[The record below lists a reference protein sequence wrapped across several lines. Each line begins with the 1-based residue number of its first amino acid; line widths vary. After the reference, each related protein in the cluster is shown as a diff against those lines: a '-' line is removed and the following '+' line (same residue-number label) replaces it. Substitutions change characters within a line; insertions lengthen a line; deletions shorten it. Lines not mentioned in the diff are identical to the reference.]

1 MRVVFLGTPA
11 FSVPVLA
18 ALLDAGYEVAGVF
31 TQPDRPAGRGQR
43 PTAPPAKQFAQER
56 GLAVYQPASL
66 RRDAQ
71 ARQQLA
77 ALAPDVIIVAAY
89 GLLVPPEVLGLPPLG
104 CLNVHP
110 SLLPRYRG
118 ASPVAAV
125 ILNGDPVTGVT
136 IMKLD
141 EGMDTGPIVAQRETP
156 IGPDETADV
165 LTARLFQMGAGL
177 LLEVLPRWGRG
188 EVEARPQDEARA
200 TVTQRLQREDGRID
214 WGQPADRI
222 ARQVR
227 AYHPW
232 PGTFTY
238 WRGRLLK
245 VLPPVRAEP
254 GIVAAPGQVVALP
267 GGGVGIGAGQGVLAV
282 QQLQMEGR
290 RALGA
295 AEFLLGYPDF
305 PGSVVGA

>member
-18 ALLDAGYEVAGVF
+18 TLLDAGYEVAGVF

-43 PTAPPAKQFAQER
+43 PTAPPVKKFAQER

-66 RRDAQ
+66 RRDPQ

-118 ASPVAAV
+118 ASPVAAA

-156 IGPDETADV
+156 IGPDETADA
-165 LTARLFQMGAGL
+165 LTARLFQMGADL

-188 EVEARPQDEARA
+188 ELEARPQDEARA
-200 TVTQRLQREDGRID
+200 TVTRRLEREDGHID
-214 WGQPADRI
+214 WAQPADRI

-238 WRGRLLK
+238 WRGKLLK
-245 VLPPVRAEP
+245 VLPPVRAEMD
-254 GIVAAPGQVVALP
+254 IAAAPGQVVALP
-267 GGGVGIGAGQGVLAV
+267 GGGVGIGAGQGALAV
-282 QQLQMEGR
+282 RQLQMEGR
-290 RALGA
+290 RALSIP
-295 AEFLLGYPDF
+295 EFLLGYPDF
-305 PGSVVGA
+305 LGSVVGT

>member
-18 ALLDAGYEVAGVF
+18 ALLDAGHEVPGVF

-43 PTAPPAKQFAQER
+43 PAAPPVKQFAQER
-56 GLAVYQPASL
+56 GLTVYQPASL
-66 RRDAQ
+66 RRDAP

-118 ASPVAAV
+118 ASPVAAA

-141 EGMDTGPIVAQRETP
+141 EGMDTGPIIAQRETP

-165 LTARLFQMGAGL
+165 LTARLFQMGADL

-188 EVEARPQDEARA
+188 ELEARPQDEARA
-200 TVTQRLQREDGRID
+200 TVTRRLEREDGRID
-214 WGQPADRI
+214 WDQPADRI

-238 WRGRLLK
+238 WRGKLLK
-245 VLPPVRAEP
+245 VLPPVRADMD
-254 GIVAAPGQVVALP
+254 IAAAPGQVVALA
-267 GGGVGIGAGQGVLAV
+267 GGGIGIGAGQGALAV
-282 QQLQMEGR
+282 RQLQMEGR
-290 RALGA
+290 RALSVP
-295 AEFLLGYPDF
+295 EFLLGYPDF